1 MHLCSIEML
10 LLLFVLVWNGKNGA
24 LAFPGKRTQNV
35 VFLRVVH
42 DIVDLQE
49 LTIEASLPT

>member
-35 VFLRVVH
+35 VILRVVH

>member
-24 LAFPGKRTQNV
+24 LAIPGKRTQNV
-35 VFLRVVH
+35 VFLHVVH

-49 LTIEASLPT
+49 LTIEASLPS